1 MDITV
6 RRIEPDDGPLFAE
19 LRLRALADA
28 PYAFSTT
35 LAEASRQTEDD
46 WAELARRRA
55 DGDREAA
62 FFAYLGDAPVGIV
75 AGFAHDDARAVDLIS
90 MWVDP
95 GARRHGAAR
104 ALIQAVVD
112 WARRAGHDELHLW
125 VSEVNAGARALYGA
139 SGFVTT
145 ADVDLLRPDSPLTE
159 RRMRLRFDPR

>member
-1 MDITV
+1 MDISV
-6 RRIEPDDGPLFAE
+6 RRIEPDDGPLLAE

-35 LAEASRQTEDD
+35 LAEASQQTDDD

-62 FFAYLGDAPVGIV
+62 FFAYLGEHPVGMV
-75 AGFAHDDARAVDLIS
+75 AGYAHDDARPVDLIS

-95 GARRHGAAR
+95 GARRRGAAR

-112 WARRAGHDELHLW
+112 WARQAGHDELQLW
-125 VSEVNAGARALYGA
+125 VSEVNAGARALYEA
-139 SGFVTT
+139 SGFVGT
-145 ADVDLLRPDSPLTE
+145 ADVDLLRPGSTITE
-159 RRMRLRFDPR
+159 RRMTLRFDPR